1 MDIEKRRV
9 LVTGGAGFIGSNLV
23 KELLKEK
30 ARVVVYDNFFSGDLS
45 NLKEVE
51 KRITII
57 EGDILDPRFKD
68 TLKENQVECVF
79 NLAAEPYIPYCY
91 YRPRKFFEVNA
102 SGALNVLLAC
112 RDSKVKRMI
121 QYSTSEVY
129 GSAKHVPMDEHH
141 PTFPLST
148 YAASKLAA
156 DRLSYTLYHEQGIP
170 VIILRQFNA
179 YGPGET
185 QPYIVPEIITQ
196 LTKSNQLKLGNL
208 KARRDLTY
216 VEDAAKASVALMK
229 CDDAVGEVVNVGTGI
244 DWSVEETAKIIGEL
258 MGYSKIE
265 IKVEKARLRPLDV
278 ERLQCSYFKLYK
290 LTGWNPQVDLK
301 EGLRRTIDY
310 YVKTGKRWLW
320 ETKIAPEEE
329 VWRKK

>member
-1 MDIEKRRV
+1 MDIEDRKI

-23 KELLKEK
+23 KELVGEK
-30 ARVVVYDNFFSGDLS
+30 AKVVVYDNFCSGDLS
-45 NLKEVE
+45 NLREVE

-57 EGDILDPRFKD
+57 EGDILDPGFKD
-68 TLKENQVECVF
+68 ILEENQIECVF

-91 YRPRKFFEVNA
+91 YRPKKFFEVNA
-102 SGALNVLLAC
+102 SGALNILLAC
-112 RDSKVKRMI
+112 RDSKVKRI
-121 QYSTSEVY
+121 VQYSTSEVY
-129 GSAKHVPMDEHH
+129 GSARYVPMEEHH

-148 YAASKLAA
+148 YAVSKLAA
-156 DRLSYTLYHEQGIP
+156 DRLCYTLHHEQEIP

-185 QPYIVPEIITQ
+185 QPYIVPEIITP
-196 LTKSNQLKLGNL
+196 LERGDKLKLGNL

-216 VEDAAKASVALMK
+216 VEDAVKASVALMK

-244 DWSVEETAKIIGEL
+244 DWSVEEIARTIGKL
-258 MGYSKIE
+258 MGYSKIKIE
-265 IKVEKARLRPLDV
+265 VEKARLRPLDV

-290 LTGWNPQVDLK
+290 LTGWNPQVDFK

-310 YVKTGKRWLW
+310 YVGAGKKWLW